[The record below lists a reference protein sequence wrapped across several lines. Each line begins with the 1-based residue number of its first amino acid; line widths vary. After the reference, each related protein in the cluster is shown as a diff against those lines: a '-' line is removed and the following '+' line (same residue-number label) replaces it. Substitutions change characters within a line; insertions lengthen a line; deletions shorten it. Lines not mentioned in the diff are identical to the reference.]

1 MYWIDRLESGI
12 RRWQVYPER
21 RVKIYFTDRFV
32 LPLPEGH
39 RFPMSKYRRLR
50 DRLIASP
57 VHFGDVF
64 LEPPAASDRELKL
77 AHDPEYVDRVVRGEL
92 TAKELQRIGFPWSP
106 EMVERSRRSSG
117 ATLAAARTAIGE
129 GIAVN
134 LAGGTHHAMRGTG
147 EGYCVFNDAAV
158 TIRTLMDQ
166 GLIARACVID
176 CDVHQ
181 GNGTA
186 EILGHQDDVFT
197 FSIHCAK
204 NFPSRK
210 YPSHLDIDLDE
221 GTGDMAYLAK
231 LEQGLA
237 EVMASGPY
245 DLAIYLAGADPYA
258 GDRLGR
264 LTLSKEGLRMRD
276 RLVLDILMERRIP
289 IAVAMAGG
297 YARDVEDI
305 VDIHAMTVLESAR
318 IASLYC

>member
-1 MYWIDRLESGI
+1 M
-12 RRWQVYPER
+12 
-21 RVKIYFTDRFV
+21 KIYFTDRFV

-57 VHFGDVF
+57 VHYGDVF
-64 LEPPAASDRELKL
+64 LEPPAATIQQLSL
-77 AHDPEYVDRVVRGEL
+77 AHDHDYVQRVVQGEL
-92 TAKELQRIGFPWSP
+92 TDKELKRIGFPWSA
-106 EMVERSRRSSG
+106 EMVERSCRSSG
-117 ATLAAARTAIGE
+117 ATLAAARVALGE

-134 LAGGTHHAMRGTG
+134 LAGGTHHAMRGAG
-147 EGYCVFNDAAV
+147 EGYCVFNDSAV
-158 TIRTLMDQ
+158 TIRTLLNE
-166 GLIARACVID
+166 GLIQRACVID

-186 EILGHQDDVFT
+186 EILGEDSNVFT

-210 YPSHLDIDLDE
+210 HPSHLDVDLQE
-221 GTGDMAYLAK
+221 GTGDMAYLAQ

-237 EVMASGPY
+237 QVMSAAPY
-245 DLAIYLAGADPYA
+245 DLAIYLAGADPFV

-264 LTLSKEGLRMRD
+264 LALSKEGLRMRD
-276 RLVLDILMERRIP
+276 RLVLDVLTERGIP

-297 YARDVEDI
+297 YAPDVNDI
-305 VDIHAMTVLESAR
+305 VDIHAMTVHECAR
-318 IASLYC
+318 IASMYC